1 MAFETILFEVRDRIA
16 TITINNPKK
25 HNILAAP
32 VLRDLRDAFGAC
44 RDDET
49 VGAVILTG
57 AGDKAFI
64 AGADIR
70 ELAGYTAE
78 EGASGSLAGQDVTA
92 AIEGLG
98 KPVIAAINGFC
109 FGGGCELALA
119 CTMRVASE
127 TAKIGQPEVKIG
139 IIAGFGG
146 TQRLPRLVG
155 KGKAAQM
162 LLTGEPVDAREAHRI
177 GLVDEVTAPD
187 RLMPFCRELAAKILA
202 NAPLAIKYT
211 LRALQHGTEVGLKE
225 ALAYE
230 ASLFGL
236 ACGTAD
242 KNEGMRAFL
251 EKPAPG
257 VVGP

>member
-1 MAFETILFEVRDRIA
+1 MTVETIRLEVADRIA
-16 TITINNPKK
+16 TITVDNPKR
-25 HNILAAP
+25 HNVLSAP
-32 VLRDLRDAFGAC
+32 VLRELKQAFDAC
-44 RDDET
+44 RDDAA

-70 ELAGYTAE
+70 ELAEFTADH
-78 EGASGSLAGQDVTA
+78 GFAGSLIGQAVTN

-98 KPVIAAINGFC
+98 KPAIAAINGFC

-119 CTMRVASE
+119 CTMRIASE
-127 TAKIGQPEVKIG
+127 NAKIGQPEVKIG

-155 KGKAAQM
+155 KGRAARL
-162 LLTGEPVDAREAHRI
+162 LLTGEPIDAREAERI
-177 GLVDEVTAPD
+177 GLVEAVVPPAQ
-187 RLMPFCRELAAKILA
+187 LLSYCRDLAGKILA
-202 NAPLAIKYT
+202 NAPLAVRYT
-211 LRALQHGTEVGLKE
+211 LEALRHGAEVGLQE

-242 KNEGMRAFL
+242 KNEGMKAFL
-251 EKPAPG
+251 EKRPPRWEG
-257 VVGP
+257 R